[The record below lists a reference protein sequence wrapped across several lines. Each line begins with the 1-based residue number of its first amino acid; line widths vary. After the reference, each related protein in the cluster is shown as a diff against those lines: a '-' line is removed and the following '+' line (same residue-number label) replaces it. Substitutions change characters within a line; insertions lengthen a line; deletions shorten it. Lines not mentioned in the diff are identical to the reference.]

1 MSKWFPSVQA
11 IRAAKL
17 ETFVQVSL
25 AATLFLNVWVN
36 PSVAADPFR
45 TKEARNIG
53 DKTEA
58 AFKAIFQ
65 QGDYKAAEAYL
76 QQALISEPNEPL
88 AYAMK
93 ASLAYT
99 NKDWTTLDTY
109 SKKTL
114 EIGQKL
120 IASDPLRGNI
130 YTAVG
135 HFLEGAALVRRQG
148 TVNGATQALSK
159 LQEVYKYLDKA
170 QAISAND
177 PELNLLKG
185 YMDLMLAVNLPFANP
200 KQAIERLD
208 KNAAPEYLADRGIAY
223 GYRDLK
229 QYNQALEYVNRAL
242 KATSNN
248 PEVYYLKAQILR
260 GMAGKEKNQELLQ
273 EAVINFDQALAKK
286 SQLPAGL
293 VKQIERERRKAAQDI
308 ARAQR

>member
-11 IRAAKL
+11 IRSAKL

-25 AATLFLNVWVN
+25 TATLFLNVWVN

-88 AYAMK
+88 AHAMK

-200 KQAIERLD
+200 QQAIERLD

-260 GMAGKEKNQELLQ
+260 GMAGKEKNQQLLQ

>member
-25 AATLFLNVWVN
+25 TATLFLNVWVN

-200 KQAIERLD
+200 QQAIERLD

-260 GMAGKEKNQELLQ
+260 GMAGKEKNQQLLQ

>member
-11 IRAAKL
+11 IRSAKL

-25 AATLFLNVWVN
+25 TATLFLNVWVN

-200 KQAIERLD
+200 QQAIERLD

-260 GMAGKEKNQELLQ
+260 GMAGKEKNQQLLQ

>member
-11 IRAAKL
+11 IRSAKL

-25 AATLFLNVWVN
+25 TATLFLNVWVN
-36 PSVAADPFR
+36 PSVAADHFR

-200 KQAIERLD
+200 QQAIERLD

-260 GMAGKEKNQELLQ
+260 GMAGKEKNQQLLQ